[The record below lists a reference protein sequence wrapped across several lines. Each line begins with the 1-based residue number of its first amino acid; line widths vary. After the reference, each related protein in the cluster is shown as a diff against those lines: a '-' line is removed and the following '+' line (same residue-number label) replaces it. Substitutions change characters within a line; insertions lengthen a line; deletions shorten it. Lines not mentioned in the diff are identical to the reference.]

1 MLTGPRKAP
10 PPHRNARFSLLES
23 AFVNWR
29 VPAYLGSIA
38 YRTRRA
44 PAIFDALM
52 NVRLDLK
59 TKQGPTLRARLRD
72 VNGPAEVFGLDEYAT
87 PSIDWSRV
95 DYVID
100 AGAHVGGF
108 ALWAATRSQCRI
120 LALEPNPATRELLD
134 LNVRNQNLQD
144 RVVVRPW
151 AVAGSRGRR
160 RLRPAADS
168 AATALVEES
177 AHGDVE
183 VDAVALEDVIGASGF
198 PHVDLLK
205 MDIEGAEHGVFASA
219 GDDALRSV
227 GAWIVECHP
236 VPGAEI
242 GRIAERLQAAG
253 FEVSSVAK
261 PLGQELLT
269 ARRSRG

>member
-1 MLTGPRKAP
+1 
-10 PPHRNARFSLLES
+10 
-23 AFVNWR
+23 
-29 VPAYLGSIA
+29 
-38 YRTRRA
+38 
-44 PAIFDALM
+44 M

-59 TKQGPTLRARLRD
+59 TKQGATLRARLRD

-95 DYVID
+95 EYVID

-108 ALWAATRSQCRI
+108 ALWAATRSECHI
-120 LALEPNPATRELLD
+120 LALEPNPATRELLEH
-134 LNVRNQNLQD
+134 NVRTQHLQE

-160 RLRPAADS
+160 RLRPAVDS
-168 AATALVEES
+168 AATALVEDG
-177 AHGDVE
+177 ARGDVE
-183 VDAVALEDVIGASGF
+183 VDAIALEDVIEGSGF
-198 PHVDLLK
+198 PRIDLLK

-227 GAWIVECHP
+227 TTWIVECHP
-236 VPGAEI
+236 VPGAGI
-242 GRIAERLQAAG
+242 GRIAERLRAAG
-253 FEVSSVAK
+253 FETSSVSK

-269 ARRSRG
+269 ARRVRR